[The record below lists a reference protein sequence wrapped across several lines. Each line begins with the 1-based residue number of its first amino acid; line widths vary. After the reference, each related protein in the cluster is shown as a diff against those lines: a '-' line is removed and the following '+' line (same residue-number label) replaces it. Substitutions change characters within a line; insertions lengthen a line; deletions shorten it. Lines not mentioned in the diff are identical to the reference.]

1 MKTKPSLADRKA
13 AVSITTEKYKKAIES
28 EVGGL
33 KENAG
38 RIGKNALIISGAL
51 LASYLVVRL
60 LVGKGKDNPKSK
72 QTVAADENRHL
83 PVAPARRESTIV
95 SMIKQQIALFLVAIA
110 KEQITKA
117 IEQLRKNDK

>member
-13 AVSITTEKYKKAIES
+13 AVSRTTERYKKAIES
-28 EVGGL
+28 EVDGL

-38 RIGKNALIISGAL
+38 RIGKNALIITGAL

-60 LVGKGKDNPKSK
+60 LVGKGKEKPKSK
-72 QTVAADENRHL
+72 HTISADENRYL

-95 SMIKQQIALFLVAIA
+95 SLIKQQIALFLIAIA
-110 KEQITKA
+110 KEQIAKA
-117 IEQLRKNDK
+117 IEQLRRNEK